1 MCAFAAILVPSRWG
15 ERQVTL
21 RRPVSSYPLAA
32 VNPYPAN
39 ASVAAAF
46 DSAIG
51 AWAGSLNET
60 ALLVDAAGVADA
72 AMSCGFTGIVLLH
85 GALRAG
91 VGGLGAWVPALTA
104 GPSAPT
110 YYGMLVATVTRAAA
124 AAAVTEADRGA
135 K

>member
-1 MCAFAAILVPSRWG
+1 M
-15 ERQVTL
+15 
-21 RRPVSSYPLAA
+21 
-32 VNPYPAN
+32 NPYPPN

-46 DSAIG
+46 DSAVG

-60 ALLVDAAGVADA
+60 ALLVDAAGVANA

-91 VGGLGAWVPALTA
+91 AGGLGAWAPALTA

-124 AAAVTEADRGA
+124 AVAVADRGA
-135 K
+135 ESY